1 MVPFTGCTSIVLS
14 LTMEQGTR
22 VRLRKQA
29 GSTPNLLSLGLMKEE
44 KLTMILPE
52 EERLV
57 SVGVN
62 FIL

>member
-1 MVPFTGCTSIVLS
+1 
-14 LTMEQGTR
+14 MEQGTR